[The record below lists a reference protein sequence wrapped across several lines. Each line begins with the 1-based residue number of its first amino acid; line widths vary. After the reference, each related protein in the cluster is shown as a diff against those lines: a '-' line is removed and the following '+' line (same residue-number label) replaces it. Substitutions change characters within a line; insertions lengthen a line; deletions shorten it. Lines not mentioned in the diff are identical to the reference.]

1 MESVGGGHGPI
12 GVGEQRVPEVVLGV
26 ELALPGDRVTA
37 DPDPGRASRRE
48 LGGQVTEVAALRGAA
63 SAHRQRVEEQHHR
76 TGRERRVNRTEAPY
90 WSGSSKSGA

>member
-1 MESVGGGHGPI
+1 
-12 GVGEQRVPEVVLGV
+12 
-26 ELALPGDRVTA
+26 
-37 DPDPGRASRRE
+37 
-48 LGGQVTEVAALRGAA
+48 VAALRGAA